1 MTRARRLFAIS
12 LLIFAAGAAH
22 AELYRWTDE
31 KGGVHVTDTPPPASA
46 RSVER
51 QKPLAN
57 VVPGTQPPYELAV
70 AMKDF
75 PVVLYTSPNCSEGC
89 ERARSALNARGVPF
103 REVQVWDAQTNEA
116 MKKATGANLAPT
128 LTVGRSVH
136 QGFDQGAYDALLDSA
151 RYPKAGTVPRRNQG
165 APQLPEGY
173 AQSERDQQVPKP
185 EPVKPQAE
193 ESTRPAGPYAPGA
206 PRQGSRPRQ
215 K

>member
-1 MTRARRLFAIS
+1 MTRARCLAAFY
-12 LLIFAAGAAH
+12 LLILPASAAH
-22 AELYRWTDE
+22 AQLYRWTDE
-31 KGGVHVTDTPPPASA
+31 KGGVHVTDAPPPASA

-75 PVVLYTSPNCSEGC
+75 PVVLYTSPNCNEGC

-103 REVQVWDAQTNEA
+103 REVQVWDEKTNEA
-116 MKKATGANLAPT
+116 LKKATGANQVPALM
-128 LTVGRSVH
+128 VGRSVH
-136 QGFDQGAYDALLDSA
+136 QGFEQGAYDALLDSA
-151 RYPKAGTVPRRNQG
+151 RYPKAGAVARRNQA

-173 AQSERDQQVPKP
+173 VQAEREQASSKA
-185 EPVKPQAE
+185 EPAKPQAE
-193 ESTRPAGPYAPGA
+193 ESRPAGPYAPGA
-206 PRQGSRPRQ
+206 PRQGARPQQ